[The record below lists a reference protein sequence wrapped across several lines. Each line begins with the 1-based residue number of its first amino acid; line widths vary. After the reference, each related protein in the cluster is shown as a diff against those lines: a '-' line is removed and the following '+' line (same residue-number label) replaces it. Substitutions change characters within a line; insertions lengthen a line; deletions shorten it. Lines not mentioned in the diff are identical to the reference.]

1 VMLRFAH
8 WRSAR
13 IRTTT
18 RAFATRAQ
26 RRRIDNGIIQL
37 KRYGQYDPELHD
49 HLQHQDLV
57 NTVNIV
63 QNNHGSVTR
72 QKKMVRNEIRKL
84 NPTKTGSTGQ
94 SLLELRAELLLL
106 KELSQQ
112 K

>member
-72 QKKMVRNEIRKL
+72 QKKKWCETKFENSIPQKQVQQDRVYWNSGRNCYY
-84 NPTKTGSTGQ
+84 
-94 SLLELRAELLLL
+94 
-106 KELSQQ
+106 
-112 K
+112 